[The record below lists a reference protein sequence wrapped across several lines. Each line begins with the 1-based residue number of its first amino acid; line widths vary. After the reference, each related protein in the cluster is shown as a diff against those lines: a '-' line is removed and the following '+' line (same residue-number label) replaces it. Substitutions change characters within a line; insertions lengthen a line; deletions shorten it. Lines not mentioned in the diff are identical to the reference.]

1 MHKNAKLILFVGAPS
16 TGKTSTL
23 EALSSA
29 GYTCFEEI
37 SRDIVL
43 EARANGISHLFQEQP
58 LLFSEMLLEKRKQ
71 QYYQAKRQNT
81 KYVFI
86 DRGLPDI
93 TAYLNMINTDYPEKF
108 NIANEELLYD
118 MVFWFPL
125 WEQIYTSDRERY
137 EDYKLAASIQQHLIK
152 SYKSYNYQLIE
163 VPKLSV
169 TERADFILSHL
180 INI

>member
-1 MHKNAKLILFVGAPS
+1 MHKNSKLILLIGAPS

-23 EALSSA
+23 EELSKA

-37 SRDIVL
+37 SRDIL
-43 EARANGISHLFQEQP
+43 QEARTKGISHLFQKQP
-58 LLFSEMLLEKRKQ
+58 LLFSDMLLEKRKQ
-71 QYYQAKRQNT
+71 QYYQAKKMNT
-81 KYVFI
+81 NYVFI

-93 TAYLNMINTDYPEKF
+93 TAYLDMINTDYPDKF
-108 NIANEELLYD
+108 IKANEELQYD

-125 WEQIYTSDRERY
+125 WEEIYTSDRERY
-137 EDYKLAASIQQHLIK
+137 EDYKIAASIQQHLIK

-169 TERADFILSHL
+169 TERADFILSYL
-180 INI
+180 KNT